1 MPAPD
6 PFGLTYDETPEGA
19 PRVIAEVWPS
29 HGLFAGNRRH
39 RLQRQRAV
47 YLKIRRDGWC
57 CPWCGGFVPI
67 QRRADAVFC
76 STSCRRKAAY
86 HRRKAGGMT

>member
-6 PFGLTYDETPEGA
+6 PFGLIYDEAPNGA

-29 HGLFAGNRRH
+29 SGWFPGNPRH
-39 RLQRQRAV
+39 RKNRMIAV
-47 YLKIRRDGWC
+47 YRNLRRDGWC

-67 QRRADAVFC
+67 YRRADAVFC

-86 HRRKAGGMT
+86 QRRKTGGQV